1 MTPPAP
7 HAPEVAPAPVGS
19 APAGSAPGAGSTA
32 TGIALMVGAITAFSV
47 MGALV
52 KGAPRIPA
60 GEMVFFRSLFA
71 LPVVLGWLALRGELS
86 GGVRVADWR
95 GHAVRGVAGTVAM
108 GLGFAGLRYLPLPEV
123 TAIRFVTPVI
133 LVVLAAIFLGERIR
147 LVRITAVLAGLAG
160 VAVISAPQ
168 LSAEA
173 SGTAAWGVALTLAS
187 AGLAAVAQV
196 FVKAMAATERT
207 AAIVFWFSST
217 SLVLSLLTIPFGW
230 VVPRGWDWALVV
242 GAGLGGGLGQILLT
256 ASYRHADAGVLA
268 PFTYVS
274 MLWAVLIGWAV
285 FAEVPTAHTLAGAAL
300 IIAAGAVIVWRERG
314 RGGRTAERK
323 VRAKGMQ

>member
-1 MTPPAP
+1 MAAPPDTDASSLAAP
-7 HAPEVAPAPVGS
+7 RTWV
-19 APAGSAPGAGSTA
+19 
-32 TGIALMVGAITAFSV
+32 GIALMLGAISCFSI
-47 MGALV
+47 MGAQV
-52 KGAPRIPA
+52 KAAARIPA
-60 GEMVFFRSLFA
+60 GEMVFFRSAFA
-71 LPVVLGWLALRGELS
+71 LPVVFGWLAARHELR
-86 GGVRVADWR
+86 GGVRVAHWR

-108 GLGFAGLRYLPLPEV
+108 GLGFAGLRFLPLPEV

-133 LVVLAAIFLGERIR
+133 IVILAAIFLGERIR
-147 LVRITAVLAGLAG
+147 LVRISAVLAGLLG

-173 SGTAAWGVALTLAS
+173 SSAAAWGVALTLAS

-217 SLVLSLLTIPFGW
+217 SLALSLLTIPFGW
-230 VVPRGWDWALVV
+230 VLPRGWEWPLVI
-242 GAGLGGGLGQILLT
+242 GAGLCGGMGQILLT
-256 ASYRHADAGVLA
+256 ASYRYADAGVLA

-274 MLWAVLIGWAV
+274 MLWAVILGWAI
-285 FAEVPTAHTLAGAAL
+285 FSEVPTPQTLAGAAL
-300 IIAAGAVIVWRERG
+300 IITAGAVIVWREQS